1 MMQEKRMMR
10 KCFKNSIYKN
20 DWCQG
25 TERFKGEGG
34 MSWISSTVVVRIAI
48 VVEHIET
55 ECDLPYAATPL
66 SVRVSR
72 YLKSWYVYSL
82 SDMGELRLCTKIAAQ
97 L

>member
-1 MMQEKRMMR
+1 M
-10 KCFKNSIYKN
+10 
-20 DWCQG
+20 G
-25 TERFKGEGG
+25 GG
-34 MSWISSTVVVRIAI
+34 MSWISYTVVVEKQ
-48 VVEHIET
+48 VEHIET
-55 ECDLPYAATPL
+55 EGGLPYAATPL